1 MSTSEFLRQRAVNLV
16 VGGRYSIANRYD
28 PQGKLREYACRT
40 SRISPFRMLVS
51 VPVVGRIGDRVDSY
65 FSDFGQ
71 LTGQISG
78 TAPGEFCFELELER
92 ARREK
97 LADMLKW
104 LEKKR
109 EDSNIQD
116 GRANK
121 RIIPQT
127 PHSTLIL
134 SDGSHRDCFIID
146 MSRSGVAISADV
158 YPDIGTPLAV
168 GSAVGRVVRHFREG
182 FAVKFV
188 RELDAEGLER
198 TLIRTSIPSV
208 PGKSAA
214 EPSPPG
220 AGAASQGEAML
231 DAAGAGRAALSRP

>member
-28 PQGKLREYACRT
+28 QHGKLREYACRT

-51 VPVVGRIGDRVDSY
+51 VPLVGRIGDRVDSY

-71 LTGQISG
+71 LTGQISD
-78 TAPGEFCFELELER
+78 TAPGGFCFELELER

-97 LADMLKW
+97 LAEMLKW
-104 LEKKR
+104 LEKKQQ
-109 EDSNIQD
+109 DGNIQD
-116 GRANK
+116 GRANR

-134 SDGSHRDCFIID
+134 PDGSHRSCFVID
-146 MSRSGVAISADV
+146 MSCSGVAVSADV
-158 YPDIGTPLAV
+158 YPELGTPLAI

-182 FAVKFV
+182 FAIRFV
-188 RELDAEGLER
+188 QNLDTESLER
-198 TLIRTSIPSV
+198 TVIRSSIPSAAAAPQDKGV
-208 PGKSAA
+208 PGS
-214 EPSPPG
+214 
-220 AGAASQGEAML
+220 AGAS
-231 DAAGAGRAALSRP
+231 RAALA

>member
-1 MSTSEFLRQRAVNLV
+1 MSTSEFLKQRAVNLV

-28 PQGKLREYACRT
+28 QNGKLREYACRT

-51 VPVVGRIGDRVDSY
+51 VPLVGRIGDRVDSY

-71 LTGQISG
+71 LTGQISD
-78 TAPGEFCFELELER
+78 TAPGGFCFELELER

-104 LEKKR
+104 LEKKQQ
-109 EDSNIQD
+109 DGNIQD
-116 GRANK
+116 GRANR

-134 SDGSHRDCFIID
+134 PDGSNRGCFVID
-146 MSRSGVAISADV
+146 MSCSGVAVSADV

-182 FAVKFV
+182 FAIRFV
-188 RELDAEGLER
+188 RNLDAESLER
-198 TLIRTSIPSV
+198 TVIRSSIPSTGAA
-208 PGKSAA
+208 PQDKSVAG
-214 EPSPPG
+214 P
-220 AGAASQGEAML
+220 AGAS
-231 DAAGAGRAALSRP
+231 RAALV